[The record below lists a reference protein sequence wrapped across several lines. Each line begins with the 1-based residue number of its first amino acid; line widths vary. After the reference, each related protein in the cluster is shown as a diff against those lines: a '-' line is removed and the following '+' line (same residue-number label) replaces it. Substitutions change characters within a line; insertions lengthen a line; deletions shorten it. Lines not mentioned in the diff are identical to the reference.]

1 MSPNVIFVEDE
12 QGEGVCPMGVKKRE
26 KGSLKGDQE
35 GMINGKWMRGR
46 RREGKWEEREE
57 KRRERRGGQK
67 SGASMLL
74 HIHYS
79 C

>member
-1 MSPNVIFVEDE
+1 
-12 QGEGVCPMGVKKRE
+12 MGVKK
-26 KGSLKGDQE
+26 KGSLRGDHE

-46 RREGKWEEREE
+46 RREGGGEEREE
-57 KRRERRGGQK
+57 DKREIRGGQK

-79 C
+79 Y